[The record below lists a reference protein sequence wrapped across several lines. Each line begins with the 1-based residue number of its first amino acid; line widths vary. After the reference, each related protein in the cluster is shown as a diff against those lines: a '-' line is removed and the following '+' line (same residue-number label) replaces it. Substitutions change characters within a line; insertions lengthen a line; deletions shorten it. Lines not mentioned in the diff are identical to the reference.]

1 MYLGVLLIVVLVSQL
16 IMSTKNKSIHLKGIV
31 KELFGI
37 EGSWQERLLGMM
49 QLLGVSLLS
58 LVKVLRQEGDLQKLI
73 VLVLTFITYS
83 VLLKLLLGVLVWLEE
98 YLASITLEIAFS
110 ILTPTLILMF
120 FTAIHTMLIRQVAF
134 IALIVSV
141 ARVYVEMLHYI
152 TGQEVYHS
160 DVKMGKALKVKSI
173 IAWLIIILGNLY
185 TLLALVQFTGNT
197 KVHHF
202 IEAEV
207 FNMES
212 GIDLFYYLV
221 ITFTTVGFGDV
232 YPQTP
237 LAKVLTIMIALS
249 GMLFSGMFV
258 ATILAVEEK

>member
-1 MYLGVLLIVVLVSQL
+1 MGAKNKPIHFKGVL
-16 IMSTKNKSIHLKGIV
+16 

-37 EGSWQERLLGMM
+37 EGNGEEQLLGMM

-58 LVKVLRQEGDLQKLI
+58 LVKVLRQEGDIQKLI
-73 VLVLTFITYS
+73 VFVLTFITYS

-98 YLASITLEIAFS
+98 YLASITLEVAFA

-120 FTAIHTMLIRQVAF
+120 FKMIHTMLIRQVAF
-134 IALIVSV
+134 VALIVSV
-141 ARVYVEMLHYI
+141 IRVYVEMLHFI
-152 TGQEVYHS
+152 TRQEAYHLGA
-160 DVKMGKALKVKSI
+160 KMGKALKVKSI

-185 TLLALVQFTGNT
+185 TLLALIQFTGNT

-202 IEAEV
+202 IQAEV
-207 FNMES
+207 FNVQS

-232 YPQTP
+232 YPKTS

-258 ATILAVEEK
+258 ATILAADEK